1 MSPLDQLHY
10 LFHLLFQTRT
20 LLYFVIADMALIA
33 VLFVIQGETVVI
45 VVRTQVVVENFVN
58 RTIVADK
65 IIHLIVNGR
74 NTGSQSG
81 LRL

>member
-1 MSPLDQLHY
+1 
-10 LFHLLFQTRT
+10 
-20 LLYFVIADMALIA
+20 MALIA